1 MNQSKAFDW
10 GLCSDTWSARLGFP
24 YHLRFVA
31 SLFFLLPRVLFVSSS
46 YILCLPP
53 PFILVPSYFHT
64 THIELVSEHLLF
76 SPALTTY
83 PLSVPFFLFTSHVLH
98 TIRLCRLELGPPL
111 AGSVRE
117 SLGDQTRLFVSN
129 LRLSRKHTLSQ
140 FSPHSEYA

>member
-64 THIELVSEHLLF
+64 THIELV
-76 SPALTTY
+76 
-83 PLSVPFFLFTSHVLH
+83 
-98 TIRLCRLELGPPL
+98 R
-111 AGSVRE
+111 
-117 SLGDQTRLFVSN
+117 
-129 LRLSRKHTLSQ
+129 
-140 FSPHSEYA
+140 